1 MKLLLDMNLSPLW
14 KNRLAEL
21 SIESDHWSNV
31 GAANASDTEI
41 MAYAKANRLIVLTQD
56 LDFSAIL
63 AATNGELPSVVQ
75 IRGSE
80 VSFEVIGNQ
89 VVAALIQMTAE
100 LETGALLTIDP
111 MRTRMRLLP
120 LRSSE

>member
-14 KNRLAEL
+14 KSRLAEL
-21 SIESDHWSNV
+21 SIESDHWSNI

-100 LETGALLTIDP
+100 LESGALLSIDP
-111 MRTRMRLLP
+111 TRTRMRLLP

>member
-100 LETGALLTIDP
+100 LESGALLSIDP
-111 MRTRMRLLP
+111 TRTRMRLLP
-120 LRSSE
+120 LRSRE